1 MANYKNQ
8 NVITEISVE
17 KIKHQSGVEESWMQ
31 PFSWDKMTIPLFLLN
46 GNEYKVSMYIFQ
58 WAGQGYSDC
67 PCAHN
72 PPRPSSFSPGICPV
86 RRSRAPPA
94 ARRRPGRASPAG

>member
-31 PFSWDKMTIPLFLLN
+31 PFSWDKMTMNIRFICIYLN
-46 GNEYKVSMYIFQ
+46 GQDKDIMI
-58 WAGQGYSDC
+58 
-67 PCAHN
+67 
-72 PPRPSSFSPGICPV
+72 ILLLT
-86 RRSRAPPA
+86 
-94 ARRRPGRASPAG
+94 